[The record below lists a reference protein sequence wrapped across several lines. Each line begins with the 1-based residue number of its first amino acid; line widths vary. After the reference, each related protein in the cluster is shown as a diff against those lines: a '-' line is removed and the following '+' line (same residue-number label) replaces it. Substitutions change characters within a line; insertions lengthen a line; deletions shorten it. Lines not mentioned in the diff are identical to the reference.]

1 LQGPLS
7 YAWSIV
13 GEEFMAGKTSSRKP
27 KTRKPVKAKR
37 SIQSKSTVQETEDS
51 IDIRER
57 QDDTYNPWAYF
68 AKYFD
73 QI

>member
-1 LQGPLS
+1 
-7 YAWSIV
+7 
-13 GEEFMAGKTSSRKP
+13 MAGKTNSRKP
-27 KTRKPVKAKR
+27 KTRKPAKTKR
-37 SIQSKSTVQETEDS
+37 SIRGKSTVKETEDS

-57 QDDTYNPWAYF
+57 QDDTYNPWAYL